1 MTATPS
7 AASVLRDIQASYG
20 EGQLVLPLWQMKPP
34 SVHMIDDAVD
44 GNFKLSNGTSR
55 WYPGRITAVN
65 GDGTYALT
73 YLDGD
78 VHLNKEASEIRQTK
92 NCKLSSSRSSRSG
105 ISSVEGGGSLRDSFI
120 TVNSDAPTQPMGL
133 TSPFKSSHSRKKSMP
148 TNTPRLLGV
157 EEHSESYSPPIVH
170 VESRNDDSITLLVS
184 GVVSS
189 LAPIAEATCTSD
201 GVSRR
206 CDVYDDVTP
215 PILFIAKE
223 IEIDKD
229 KEGLDSARSTFS
241 DISVQSADSN
251 QSCQQT
257 FAIPSVFDTP
267 RQELKLEGESRTE
280 QNRTERSRVESRTT
294 QLIA

>member
-1 MTATPS
+1 MTPTPS

-78 VHLNKEASEIRQTK
+78 VHLNKDASEIRQTK

-157 EEHSESYSPPIVH
+157 EEHSESCSPPIVH

-201 GVSRR
+201 GVS
-206 CDVYDDVTP
+206 P
-215 PILFIAKE
+215 PILFSAKE

-280 QNRTERSRVESRTT
+280 QNRTEQREADWSHAIRSS
-294 QLIA
+294 